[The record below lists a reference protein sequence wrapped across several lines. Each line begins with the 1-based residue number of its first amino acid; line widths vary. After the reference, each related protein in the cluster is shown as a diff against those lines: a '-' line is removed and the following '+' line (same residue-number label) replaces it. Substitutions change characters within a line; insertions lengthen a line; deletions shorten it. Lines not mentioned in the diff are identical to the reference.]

1 MVKTVKMK
9 VIGMECPNCT
19 MILEQMED
27 KLTGVLRVEA
37 SYRKAEMEVQYD
49 DNVVTLDQIR
59 SEIHQLGYQASIQR

>member
-19 MILEQMED
+19 MILEQIED
-27 KLTGVLRVEA
+27 KLTGVLRVVA

-59 SEIHQLGYQASIQR
+59 SEIHQLGYQTSIQR